1 MKRTRLEVDPDSKE
15 TVMREMEGEE
25 RSNYYYGE
33 NVGLLVFRPWYPCIA
48 AKGHQAN
55 MQSYD
60 FPVRL
65 KFVDQPFDSVSF
77 HDSPDNN
84 RGWNVS
90 EWQRRAVELQEEGVR
105 AIVCGCGLTGS
116 LQSMLQSVVDV
127 PVYTSSMLYV
137 SELADSLPAGK
148 RLGILTV
155 GESFLRA
162 HDNVLFSECGIDE
175 ATMPIAIAGMY
186 ESDQVDK
193 WSTMASDDFNPA
205 VVEDALVTVAKKLV
219 ADYPDIDML
228 LFECT
233 DMPPYAEAVRRATGL
248 PVFDPVDMVKR
259 VNAMFA

>member
-1 MKRTRLEVDPDSKE
+1 
-15 TVMREMEGEE
+15 
-25 RSNYYYGE
+25 
-33 NVGLLVFRPWYPCIA
+33 
-48 AKGHQAN
+48 
-55 MQSYD
+55 
-60 FPVRL
+60 
-65 KFVDQPFDSVSF
+65 
-77 HDSPDNN
+77 
-84 RGWNVS
+84 
-90 EWQRRAVELQEEGVR
+90 
-105 AIVCGCGLTGS
+105 
-116 LQSMLQSVVDV
+116 MLQSVVDV

-248 PVFDPVDMVKR
+248 SVFDPVDMVKR